1 MEKAGNKDTSDEVER
16 KGIGTPATRA
26 GIIEKLVQIGFAE
39 RKDKTIVP
47 TQNGNLLISVLPET
61 LVSSSLTAEWENKLS
76 LITKGLMTPK
86 EFMDGINSMITELVK
101 RYPVLSNSQPNIFS
115 EKDISR

>member
-39 RKDKTIVP
+39 RKDKTIV